1 MKLKKIKNAD
11 VQKFLEDTILKD
23 KEKAEVIFQLREIV
37 FKIFPNVTERIIYGG
52 IMFSLEKDF
61 GGIFVSKKHVSF
73 EFTNGYEMKD
83 PNQFLEGT
91 GQYRRHLKIK
101 LLSEIKE
108 KTVDFFVKQVV

>member
-23 KEKAEVIFQLREIV
+23 KEKGEVIFQLREIV
-37 FKIFPNVTERIIYGG
+37 FKIFQIYGG

>member
-1 MKLKKIKNAD
+1 
-11 VQKFLEDTILKD
+11 
-23 KEKAEVIFQLREIV
+23 
-37 FKIFPNVTERIIYGG
+37 
-52 IMFSLEKDF
+52 
-61 GGIFVSKKHVSF
+61 
-73 EFTNGYEMKD
+73 MKD